1 MHRFL
6 IAGALA
12 LMAGGLGVTRL
23 ATLESRLDQ
32 FDDFRADGPRR
43 LAVLGRDLAR
53 VQEELDGLRGELE
66 QAGST
71 LDADRE
77 SLASRLAVLQDE
89 LGATVQGL
97 EALRAEHASFAPA
110 ELDARLEELVQSVD
124 GQWKGL
130 SRSLSDATV
139 LAQRNQAQIGRLD
152 AEVSPDVDQRWRDIM
167 GPTVQLA
174 GTSTVGSGVL
184 LESRPLESGVYETL
198 VLTAWHVVR
207 DIRTDAGKDDIP
219 IPIYIYAQD
228 GSRESETAKLLVHDV
243 ELDVALLRLNT
254 DERQAYGAR
263 LVARRQAAS
272 SKVFAP
278 IYAAGCPLGNDPIP
292 TRGEIASVH
301 HEVDGSD
308 YWMISAPT
316 YIGNSGG
323 GVYDEETHEL
333 LGIFS
338 KIYTHGNL
346 RPTVVPHMGL
356 VTPLSRI
363 YTWIE
368 EQGHGRLTQD
378 PRTGEI
384 ELRLASR

>member
-12 LMAGGLGVTRL
+12 LMVAGLGVTRL

-32 FDDFRADGPRR
+32 FDNFRSEGPRR
-43 LAVLGRDLAR
+43 IAVLSRDLGQLQAQLEALQADIEVTGSKVDASR
-53 VQEELDGLRGELE
+53 ELGQR
-66 QAGST
+66 
-71 LDADRE
+71 
-77 SLASRLAVLQDE
+77 LASLQAE
-89 LGATVQGL
+89 LGATAQGL
-97 EALRAEHASFAPA
+97 EALRADHASFTPA
-110 ELDARLEELVQSVD
+110 VLDERLDELVTSVD

-139 LAQRNQAQIGRLD
+139 LAQRNQAQIGRLEG
-152 AEVSPDVDQRWRDIM
+152 EVSPDVDQRWRDIM

-184 LESRPLESGVYETL
+184 LESRPMDPDAPGSAYETL

-207 DIRTDAGKDDIP
+207 DIRADAGKDDIP
-219 IPIYIYAQD
+219 IPVYVYSQD
-228 GSRESETAKLLVHDV
+228 GSRESETATLLFHDAG
-243 ELDVALLRLNT
+243 LDVAILRL
-254 DERQAYGAR
+254 DSDQAQPYGAA
-263 LVARRQAAS
+263 LVPRAQARS
-272 SKVFAP
+272 HKVFAP

-323 GVYDEETHEL
+323 GVFNARTNEL
-333 LGIFS
+333 VGIFS
-338 KIYTHGNL
+338 KIYTHGTM
-346 RPTVVPHMGL
+346 RSTIVPHMGL
-356 VTPLSRI
+356 VTPLGQVYDWLEDEGIARI
-363 YTWIE
+363 VASDSGATIV
-368 EQGHGRLTQD
+368 LTD
-378 PRTGEI
+378 
-384 ELRLASR
+384 